1 MEVISMVGKVLNRF
15 TIGLAIG
22 YVLGAKAGRTRY
34 DQIMAWWDRVV
45 GTPTVR
51 RMTEQ
56 GRELAGQAA
65 HKAQEVGAKVP
76 GVGALVAGGDGR
88 GAAGPDVGSPLDP

>member
-1 MEVISMVGKVLNRF
+1 MVGKMLNRF

-22 YVLGAKAGRTRY
+22 YVLGAKAGRARY
-34 DQIMAWWDRVV
+34 EQIMGWWNRAV
-45 GTPTVR
+45 GTPAVQ

-65 HKAQEVGAKVP
+65 QKAQEVGAKVP
-76 GVGALVAGGDGR
+76 GVGALVAGGNGH
-88 GAAGPDVGSPLDP
+88 GADSQEAGSPLDG